1 MKKTQKIVSVAILAA
16 GAMTMSGCHSE
27 QESEMK
33 PNVNV
38 TVTPRQGHYI
48 VTYKEDPLAGARI
61 PNLYDARMEFMGEF
75 TKSFLI
81 KRGIS
86 ADRVEYVYETALKGF
101 AAELTATEV
110 VKLRQDPNIG
120 EIVEDNIITLDDP
133 EVEIQIEPNP
143 QLETAATQETPWGI
157 TRVGGAAAPAGGVK
171 VYVIDTGINLT
182 HPDLNVDASLGY
194 NAFDSRTV
202 DGRNLDDGNGHGTHV
217 AGTIGARNNSIGV
230 IGVAAGVK
238 VIPIKVLGSNG
249 SGSTS
254 GVIAGVNFV
263 GNRAAQNDIANMS
276 LGGGIN
282 TALDAA
288 VVNASNAKGGIK
300 FVLAAGNSNAN
311 ANNSSPA
318 RANGPHVVTVSAHDI
333 NNVRASFTNWGRPPI
348 DFCAP
353 GVSIK
358 STYRNKGYAILSG
371 TSMAAP
377 HVAGIMA
384 ASASRTVNTSGT
396 VANNGF
402 NDPRARR

>member
-1 MKKTQKIVSVAILAA
+1 MKNLFKLTSITTLAMGMLLLA
-16 GAMTMSGCHSE
+16 GCQADKEANMEPS
-27 QESEMK
+27 
-33 PNVNV
+33 V

-48 VTYKEDPLAGARI
+48 ITYKEDPLAGARI
-61 PNLYDARMEFMGEF
+61 PNLYGARMEFMGEF
-75 TKSFLI
+75 TKSFLS
-81 KRGIS
+81 KRGIAS
-86 ADRVEYVYETALKGF
+86 DRVEYVYETALKGF

-110 VKLRQDPNIG
+110 AKLRQDPAIDKV
-120 EIVEDNIITLDDP
+120 VEDNIIVLDDP
-133 EVEIQIEPNP
+133 DMEIQIEP
-143 QLETAATQETPWGI
+143 TATIGTQAVQETPWGI
-157 TRVGGAAAPAGGVK
+157 TRVGGAGTPAGSVK
-171 VYVIDTGINLT
+171 VYVVDTGINLT
-182 HPDLNVDASLGY
+182 HPDLNVDASLGF
-194 NAFDSRTV
+194 NAFNPRTT

-217 AGTIGARNNSIGV
+217 AGTIGAINNSIGV
-230 IGVAAGVK
+230 VGVAAGVK
-238 VIPIKVLGSNG
+238 VIPVKVLSSRG

-263 GNRAAQNDIANMS
+263 GANAAQNDIANMS
-276 LGGGIN
+276 LGGGIDA
-282 TALDAA
+282 TLDAA

-311 ANNSSPA
+311 AANSSPA
-318 RANGPHVVTVSAHDI
+318 RANGPHIVTVSAHDI
-333 NNVRASFTNWGRPPI
+333 NNMRASFTNWGQPPI

-358 STYRNKGYAILSG
+358 STYRNRAYATLSG

-402 NDPRARR
+402 NDPRAIR